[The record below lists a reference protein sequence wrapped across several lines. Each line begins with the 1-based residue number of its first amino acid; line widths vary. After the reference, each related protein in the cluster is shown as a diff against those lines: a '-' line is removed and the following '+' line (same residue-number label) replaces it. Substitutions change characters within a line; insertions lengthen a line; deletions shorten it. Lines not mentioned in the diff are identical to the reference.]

1 MCDVKGWVKMLAPY
15 KYLEFSKVI
24 VFTGERMDNIENVY
38 ECLEGVVENY
48 DAIHD
53 YLNDIKYDTSNSDE
67 TSLALIPEY
76 WFCPKEQVEFIKTI
90 MQRQKDFSI
99 TIVIFTASPYTVEA
113 VEVMT
118 RNLGLDTKFYLL
130 KETGDL
136 VSEYDIVEV
145 KIENLEE
152 IYKTF
157 SDPFQTLENMRC
169 EGE

>member
-1 MCDVKGWVKMLAPY
+1 MLAPY
-15 KYLEFSKVI
+15 KYLEFSEVI

-38 ECLEGVVENY
+38 NCIEGVVENY
-48 DAIHD
+48 DAIYD
-53 YLNDIKYDTSNSDE
+53 YMHDIKYDTSNNDE

-76 WFCPKEQVEFIKTI
+76 WFSPKEQVDFIKTI
-90 MQRQKDFSI
+90 LSRQKDSGI

-130 KETGDL
+130 KETGSS
-136 VSEYDIVEV
+136 VSEYDISGV

-169 EGE
+169 ENDNT

>member
-1 MCDVKGWVKMLAPY
+1 MFAPY
-15 KYLEFSKVI
+15 KYLEFSEVI

-38 ECLEGVVENY
+38 NCIEGVVENY
-48 DAIHD
+48 DAIYD
-53 YLNDIKYDTSNSDE
+53 YMHDIKYDTSNMDE

-76 WFCPKEQVEFIKTI
+76 WFSPKEQVDFIKTI
-90 MQRQKDFSI
+90 MSWQKDSGI
-99 TIVIFTASPYTVEA
+99 TLVIFTASPYTVEA

-118 RNLGLDTKFYLL
+118 RNLGSNTKFYLL
-130 KETGDL
+130 KETGSL
-136 VSEYDIVEV
+136 VSEYDINEV

-169 EGE
+169 KNDNT

>member
-1 MCDVKGWVKMLAPY
+1 MLAPY

-24 VFTGERMDNIENVY
+24 VFTGERMDNIENVHK
-38 ECLEGVVENY
+38 CIEGVVENY
-48 DAIHD
+48 DAIYD
-53 YLNDIKYDTSNSDE
+53 YMHDIKYDTSNKDE

-76 WFCPKEQVEFIKTI
+76 WFSPKEQVDFIKTI
-90 MQRQKDFSI
+90 MSWQKDSGI
-99 TIVIFTASPYTVEA
+99 TLVIFTASPYTVEA

-130 KETGDL
+130 KETGIS
-136 VSEYDIVEV
+136 VPEYDISEV

-169 EGE
+169 EEE

>member
-1 MCDVKGWVKMLAPY
+1 MLSPY
-15 KYLEFSKVI
+15 EYLNLSKVV

-38 ECLEGVVENY
+38 ECIEGVVESY

-53 YLNDIKYDTSNSDE
+53 YLNAIKYDTSNSDE

-76 WFCPKEQVEFIKTI
+76 WFSPKEQVEFIKTI
-90 MQRQKDFSI
+90 MRWQKDSGI
-99 TIVIFTASPYTVEA
+99 TLVIFTASPYTVEA

-118 RNLGLDTKFYLL
+118 CNLGLDTKFYLL
-130 KETGDL
+130 EETGNL
-136 VSEYDIVEV
+136 VSEYDINEV

-169 EGE
+169 ENDNA